1 LHYVLQ
7 RTGVLTALTGI
18 FKRGKRDVLL
28 ELTPLVFQHSAALM
42 KGNLI
47 QRKVLSQALILTE
60 FWPVA
65 RGDVVLTV
73 LAC

>member
-1 LHYVLQ
+1 
-7 RTGVLTALTGI
+7 VLTALTGI

-47 QRKVLSQALILTE
+47 QRKVLSQALILTGV
-60 FWPVA
+60 WPVA
-65 RGDVVLTV
+65 RGGVVHTV